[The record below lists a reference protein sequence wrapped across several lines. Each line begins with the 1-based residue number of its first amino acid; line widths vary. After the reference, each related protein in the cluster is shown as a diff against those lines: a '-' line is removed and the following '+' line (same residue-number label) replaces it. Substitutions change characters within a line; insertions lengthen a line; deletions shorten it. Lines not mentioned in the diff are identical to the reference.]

1 MAPHTRETTA
11 LVFGCL
17 DHGESDKI
25 ITIFSRDLGRVTG
38 IAKGANRSK
47 KRFQNKLE
55 LFSHV
60 TLSYNERPHSTLIF
74 IADAELHDSFMKL
87 RRSVDCYIAATL
99 IRETLLMA
107 VTDREGDEG
116 VFALLLWSLQ
126 AMDNDQ
132 EPLGVTAIFLLRF
145 FDRIGYRP
153 DLTHCR
159 SCEKPFIPGD
169 AFSFQHMTGGLVCSD
184 CCEREGG
191 GCSELSSGTIR
202 LLATVLDEPL
212 ERLHRLKFSRQALRQ
227 ALAMLHR
234 YGRNLFQRDIQSWK
248 ALRPML
254 Q

>member
-1 MAPHTRETTA
+1 MAADHRETTA
-11 LVFGCL
+11 LVLASL

-25 ITIFSRDLGRVTG
+25 ITFFSRDLGRVAG

-47 KRFQNKLE
+47 KRFPNKLE

-60 TLSYNERPHSTLIF
+60 TLAYSERSRSPLIF
-74 IADAELHDSFMKL
+74 IVDADLHNSFLEL
-87 RRSVDCYIAATL
+87 RRNVDCYVAATF

-107 VTDREGDEG
+107 TGERQGDEG
-116 VFALLLWSLQ
+116 VFDLLLWSLQ
-126 AMDNDQ
+126 VMDDGR
-132 EPLGVTAIFLLRF
+132 EPLGVTAVFLLRL
-145 FDRIGYRP
+145 FDRLGYRP

-159 SCEKPFIPGD
+159 SCEKPFSPGD
-169 AFSFQHMTGGLVCSD
+169 SFSFQHLTGGLLCGT

-202 LLATVLDEPL
+202 LLATALDEPL

-227 ALAMLHR
+227 ALTMLHR
-234 YGRNLFQRDIQSWK
+234 YGRNLFQREIQSWK

-254 Q
+254 R